1 MTPSWCLVCR
11 QRPSCQPKGASQGLD
26 PTRVHGV
33 QFLKVAIWFCPGTVG
48 VSSFW
53 ILSGV
58 GPGGRE
64 IENKHIYGMGGFAKV
79 G

>member
-1 MTPSWCLVCR
+1 MTPSWCLVCH

-26 PTRVHGV
+26 QTCIHHV
-33 QFLKVAIWFCPGTVG
+33 QFLKVAIWFCPGAVG

-53 ILSGV
+53 ILSGG
-58 GPGGRE
+58 GPGGQE
-64 IENKHIYGMGGFAKV
+64 IENKHMYEMGDFAKV